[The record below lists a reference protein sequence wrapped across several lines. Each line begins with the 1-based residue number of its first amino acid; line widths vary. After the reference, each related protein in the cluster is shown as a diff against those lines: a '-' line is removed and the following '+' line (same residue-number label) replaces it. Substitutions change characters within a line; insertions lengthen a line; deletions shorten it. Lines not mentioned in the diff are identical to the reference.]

1 MSTFGSTILEEMVYL
16 STLNKYIYQPHETG
30 DIVILQ
36 EDPTKWPLAKVT
48 KVYPG
53 KDSLVRAVDVLTS
66 KGTYRRPVHK
76 LAVLLPAE
84 I

>member
-1 MSTFGSTILEEMVYL
+1 MDMSV
-16 STLNKYIYQPHETG
+16 G

-36 EDPTKWPLAKVT
+36 EDGLVPTKWPLAKVT